1 MLGSV
6 KSTSL
11 KNHPQPMLVKS
22 LGIQFVINTR
32 NVESSSVITS
42 VLEIMSLRDKY
53 QQCFLHD
60 INVNWTKT
68 STISDVAIFQF
79 LISTLLKLRS
89 SNDAVKHQPTKVF
102 FIKSNTTCNWEMDQQ
117 GHHSRLRRNSVV
129 QKSFQI
135 SLQSQTVHK

>member
-6 KSTSL
+6 QSTSL

-42 VLEIMSLRDKY
+42 VLEIMSLRYKY

-102 FIKSNTTCNWEMDQQ
+102 FIKSNTTCRWEMDQQ